1 MSNLQVVRQEK
12 KKNFEAEV
20 RLHRLKIFGA
30 IFFIIAVL
38 VAACLYTLNY
48 FNTKIYTGYQIIS
61 KSMRSDSETA
71 KYLAYNGH
79 VLKYSR
85 DGAESYDGVK
95 DTKWNITYE
104 LQDPYVSTC
113 NDYVALSDRGSN
125 EILLMSGDGKSSSVN
140 TRLPISCFSVA
151 GQGVVATS
159 LDDGGFSRINIYD
172 PEGTE
177 LAGIRSSMG
186 KSGYPADIALSPDG
200 TLLGVSY
207 TRIDSET
214 GEIHSSVAFYNFGD
228 VGQNEIDNYVSGYD
242 YKDTL
247 IPRVHFLSHD
257 SAVAIGDDRIVFYSG
272 AQKPEAV
279 SENLIKKEIQ
289 SVYFGEE
296 EVALV
301 FRSDKGGNQY
311 RIIVYGKTGKVL
323 LEKDF
328 ELAYTDICLSGK
340 RVIIYND
347 SACEIIDYNGTVRYD
362 GFFEDPVLLMVPTEK
377 PTRFVLVNRSM
388 TEEIILE

>member
-1 MSNLQVVRQEK
+1 MSDLKVVGQEK

-20 RLHRLKIFGA
+20 RIHRLKIFGVVFFLIAA
-30 IFFIIAVL
+30 IL
-38 VAACLYTLNY
+38 AACLYTLHY
-48 FNTKIYTGYQIIS
+48 FDTKVYTGYQILA
-61 KSMRSDSETA
+61 KSMRSDSDTA
-71 KYLAYNGH
+71 RYLAYNGH

-95 DTKWNITYE
+95 DTRWNVTYE
-104 LQDPYVSTC
+104 LQDPVVSVC
-113 NDYVALSDRGSN
+113 SDYVALSDKGSN

-151 GQGVVATS
+151 GQGVVAAA
-159 LDDGGFSRINIYD
+159 LDDGNSSRINIYD
-172 PEGTE
+172 PSGTE

-186 KSGYPADIALSPDG
+186 KSGFPSDIALSPDG

-214 GEIHSSVAFYNFGD
+214 GDIHSSIAFYNFGD

-247 IPRVHFLSHD
+247 IPRIRFLSHD
-257 SAVAIGDDRIVFYSG
+257 SAVAIGDNRIVFYSG

-279 SENLIKKEIQ
+279 SENAISEEIQ
-289 SVYFGEE
+289 SVFFGDE

-301 FRSDKGGNQY
+301 FRSEKGGNRY
-311 RIIVYGKTGKVL
+311 HIIVYGKTGKVL
-323 LEKDF
+323 LDKNF
-328 ELAYTDICLSGK
+328 ELAYTDISISGK

-347 SACEIIDYNGTVRYD
+347 SACEIIDYNGNIRFD
-362 GFFEDPVLLMVPTEK
+362 GLFEDPVLLMVPSAR
-377 PTRFVLVNRSM
+377 PRHFVLVNKSM
-388 TEEIILE
+388 TEEIMLE